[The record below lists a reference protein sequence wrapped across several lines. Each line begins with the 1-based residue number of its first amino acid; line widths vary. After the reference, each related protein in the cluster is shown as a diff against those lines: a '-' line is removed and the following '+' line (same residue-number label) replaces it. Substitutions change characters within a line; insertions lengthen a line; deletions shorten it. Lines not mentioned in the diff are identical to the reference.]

1 MRAGGRSAAI
11 ALLTAASALLPCAC
25 GTPRLARQPEPAADL
40 SGHWVL
46 DPAASDDAAALITA
60 ALPTKK
66 PPSPVQAAPTP
77 DPQQRSTR
85 PPGGGQRGRGNNST
99 TSAAPRA
106 PEPDPAWGRARPG
119 DFVAAF
125 ALPPQRLDVVQE
137 PSLVRLATGERVR
150 AFEPG
155 DDEPLSLT
163 DRFGSRH
170 VRAGWTHDELL
181 IASND
186 GSRLSVVE
194 HYRRR
199 ADDRLERR
207 VEFSAQGVKSLK
219 IKTSYR
225 RATAAEIDATPS
237 EGPPAPVR

>member
-1 MRAGGRSAAI
+1 MKAARRRAAI
-11 ALLTAASALLPCAC
+11 ALLTAASALLATAC
-25 GTPRLARQPEPAADL
+25 GTARLARQPEPNADL

-46 DPAASDDAAALITA
+46 DPAASDDAAALIAA

-66 PPSPVQAAPTP
+66 PPPPVQAASTP

-85 PPGGGQRGRGNNST
+85 QPGGSRRGGNNT

-125 ALPPQRLDVVQE
+125 ALPPQRLDVFQE

-155 DDEPLSLT
+155 DDEPLSVT

-219 IKTSYR
+219 IKTQYR

>member
-1 MRAGGRSAAI
+1 MKAPRRRAAI
-11 ALLTAASALLPCAC
+11 ALLTAASALLPTAC
-25 GTPRLARQPEPAADL
+25 GTPRLARQPDPTANL

-46 DPAASDDAAALITA
+46 DPAASDDAVALIAA

-66 PPSPVQAAPTP
+66 PPPPVQVSSSP
-77 DPQQRSTR
+77 DPQQRSTGQ
-85 PPGGGQRGRGNNST
+85 PGGSRRGGNGT

-137 PSLVRLATGERVR
+137 PSLVRLASGERVR

-155 DDEPLSLT
+155 DDEPLSIT

-199 ADDRLERR
+199 ADDCLERR
-207 VEFSAQGVKSLK
+207 VEFSAQGVKSLT
-219 IKTSYR
+219 IKTQYR
-225 RATAAEIDATPS
+225 RASPAEVDAAPS
-237 EGPPAPVR
+237 EGPPAPRR